1 MACLSV
7 GQHIPLKIPK
17 FFSMPGR
24 PKQRSQKYRARRL
37 INLEKFWDLV
47 FYLIRS
53 GQNLPA
59 ISKSL
64 DVPYRILLGW
74 INESDKNRQRY
85 DEARKEQ
92 DEMIRLM
99 ILDYEAKNLFRYGE

>member
-1 MACLSV
+1 
-7 GQHIPLKIPK
+7 
-17 FFSMPGR
+17 MPGR

-37 INLEKFWDLV
+37 INSEKFWDLV

-53 GQNLPA
+53 GQNLSA

-64 DVPYRILLGW
+64 DVPYRTLWGW
-74 INESDKNRQRY
+74 INESDENRQRY
-85 DEARKEQ
+85 DGARKEQ

-99 ILDYEAKNLFRYGE
+99 ILDYEAKNLFKYGE